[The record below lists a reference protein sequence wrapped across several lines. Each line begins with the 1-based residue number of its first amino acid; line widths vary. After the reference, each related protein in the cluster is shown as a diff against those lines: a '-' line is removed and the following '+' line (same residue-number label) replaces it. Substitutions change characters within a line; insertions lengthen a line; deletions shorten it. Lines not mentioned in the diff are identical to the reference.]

1 VIIPVHNGGD
11 SLRRCLS
18 ALTGISPPPGE
29 IIVVADACTDGSVAL
44 AESFG
49 VTTLQTPR
57 RSGPSRARNLGAQT
71 ARGDILFFVDADVEV
86 RPDTIDQ
93 VAAAFRDHPEL
104 TAVFGSYDDA
114 PAEGNFLSQYKNLL
128 HHYTHQTA
136 EEVAS
141 TFWSGCG
148 AIRRDVFLSA
158 GGFDSGFERPAIED
172 IELGYRLKRDG
183 HLIRLRKSLQVK
195 HLKRWGVIS
204 LLKTDFFARA
214 IPWTRL
220 ILRDRRMM
228 NDLNLRYASRASV
241 VLVYVLLG
249 ALIGTWW
256 WPGALAIAGLAVALL
271 VALNFKLYSFFHRQ
285 RGFWFALRV
294 IPWHW
299 LYFFYSG
306 LAFALGIIRYSWRRH
321 IIRRSG
327 RPSGQE
333 ASSR

>member
-1 VIIPVHNGGD
+1 MIVPVHNGGE

-18 ALTGISPPPGE
+18 ALIGISPAPRE

-49 VTTLQTPR
+49 VRTLETPR
-57 RSGPSRARNLGAQT
+57 RSGPSRARNMGAQV
-71 ARGDILFFVDADVEV
+71 AEGDILFFVDADVMV

-93 VAAAFRDHPEL
+93 VVAAFREQPDL

-114 PAEGNFLSQYKNLL
+114 PAEPNFLSQYKNLL
-128 HHYTHQTA
+128 HHYTHQLA
-136 EEVAS
+136 EEEAS

-183 HLIRLRKSLQVK
+183 HLIRLRKTLQVK
-195 HLKRWGVIS
+195 HLKRWGVAS

-241 VLVYVLLG
+241 VLVYTLLG
-249 ALIGTWW
+249 ALIGVRW
-256 WPGALAIAGLAVALL
+256 WPGSLAIAGAAIVLL
-271 VALNFKLYSFFHRQ
+271 VTLNIKFYLFFHHQ
-285 RGFWFALRV
+285 RGFWFMLKV

-299 LYFFYSG
+299 LYYAYSG
-306 LAFALGIIRYSWRRH
+306 LAFAIGMVRYWSK
-321 IIRRSG
+321 G
-327 RPSGQE
+327 N
-333 ASSR
+333 